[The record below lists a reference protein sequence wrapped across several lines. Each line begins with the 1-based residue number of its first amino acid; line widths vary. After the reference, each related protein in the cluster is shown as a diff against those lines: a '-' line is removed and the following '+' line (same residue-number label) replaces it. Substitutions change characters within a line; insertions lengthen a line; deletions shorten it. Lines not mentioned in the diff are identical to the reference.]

1 MVSHRFI
8 LSAFLLLAL
17 AACNNGVFID
27 DYLPHGVADI
37 TMSED
42 NRTTEITFAADNWGI
57 DYIDGAMMEIK
68 SYTLDGK
75 ETYLPFKEKELG
87 VLHCKNEYVDFRIEK
102 NCGNKLKISYDEN
115 LYDNPLDINIFT
127 SNAYKTEEIKVRLAP
142 TSKYRVDSVVYDW
155 KRFDLYE
162 YGLMDEMDSFIVDN
176 TRENAPVT
184 IVVYPY
190 RNSRR
195 ELRFYPYSAGGSW
208 EEEKFRLHF
217 GDNLPEIT
225 IPDIIDQEKPVLG
238 NTKIPFGIGLQ
249 YIAAGVDKY
258 KDKAVEVTIG
268 AHDKRKV
275 LVFNYLEQYVVPLK
289 VYASNPISGGK
300 REFSAFL
307 HNRNYI
313 YTGNDFIFKQKI
325 E

>member
-8 LSAFLLLAL
+8 LSAFLLLAF

-162 YGLMDEMDSFIVDN
+162 YGMIDEMESIIVDN
-176 TRENAPVT
+176 TLADAPTT
-184 IVVYPY
+184 ITVYPY
-190 RNSRR
+190 RNTRR
-195 ELRFYPYSAGGSW
+195 ELRFWPYSHGGNW
-208 EEEKFRLHF
+208 EEEKYSLLF
-217 GDNLPEIT
+217 GDNLPAIV
-225 IPDIIDQEKPVLG
+225 IPDIINQEKPVLG
-238 NTKIPFGIGLQ
+238 NTKIPFGIKQQ
-249 YIAAGVDKY
+249 YIAADVD
-258 KDKAVEVTIG
+258 KDKAVEVKID

-275 LVFNYLEQYVVPLK
+275 VVYNYLERYEVPLK
-289 VYASNPISGGK
+289 VYASNPITGGK

-307 HNRNYI
+307 YSQSYINYL
-313 YTGNDFIFKQKI
+313 IFKEKMESEQYD
-325 E
+325 